1 MEELRQFYKFRPDEI
16 FRRVTVSS
24 LVGLMLE
31 VSKLEYQ
38 VHLLDIENGLAFYVA
53 VFFIIT

>member
-38 VHLLDIENGLAFYVA
+38 VHLLDIENGLAFYVV